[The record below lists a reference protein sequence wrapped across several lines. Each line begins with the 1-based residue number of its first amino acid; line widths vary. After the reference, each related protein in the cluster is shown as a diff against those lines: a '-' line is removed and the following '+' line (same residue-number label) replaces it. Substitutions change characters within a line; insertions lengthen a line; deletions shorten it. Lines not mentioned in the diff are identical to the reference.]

1 MVAKT
6 KKTRLKQAAQVAA
19 QSKDDVVAYIR
30 EIGDLS
36 RERERLAA
44 AMNDGIAELQE
55 KYANDAAPL
64 NERIEALQDSVQ
76 LWCEANRMAI
86 TDGGKVKFADFV
98 TGIVKWRVNP
108 PKVSVSGVDA
118 VVSLLEGNA
127 ELSRF
132 LRVKREVNKEAILNE
147 QELFADGQVP
157 GIKLVLGKE
166 FFVIEP
172 HDQVLEG
179 V

>member
-1 MVAKT
+1 MAVKT

-19 QSKDDVVAYIR
+19 QSKDDVVAHIR

-64 NERIEALQDSVQ
+64 NERIEALQDAVQ
-76 LWCEANRMAI
+76 LWCEANRLSL

-98 TGIVKWRVNP
+98 TGTVKWRVNP
-108 PKVSVSGVDA
+108 PKVSVSGVEA
-118 VVSLLEGNA
+118 VIALMEA
-127 ELSRF
+127 DPDRARF
-132 LRVKREVNKEAILNE
+132 LRVKREINKEAILNE

-166 FFVIEP
+166 YFVIEP
-172 HDQVLEG
+172 HDQALEG

>member
-36 RERERLAA
+36 RERDRLAA
-44 AMNDGIAELQE
+44 TMNDGIAELQE
-55 KYANDAAPL
+55 QYANDAAPL

-98 TGIVKWRVNP
+98 PAQSERVGGGCR
-108 PKVSVSGVDA
+108 SGTV
-118 VVSLLEGNA
+118 GRQ
-127 ELSRF
+127 SR
-132 LRVKREVNKEAILNE
+132 AIA
-147 QELFADGQVP
+147 LFARKTRSQQRGHPQRTGAVCRRAGAGHQIGTGQ
-157 GIKLVLGKE
+157 
-166 FFVIEP
+166 
-172 HDQVLEG
+172 G
-179 V
+179 VFCH

>member
-1 MVAKT
+1 MAKP
-6 KKTRLKQAAQVAA
+6 KKTRIKQVAQVAA
-19 QSKDDVVAYIR
+19 QTKDDVVVYIK

-36 RERERLAA
+36 CERERLAA
-44 AMNDGIAELQE
+44 SMNDGIAVLQE
-55 KYANDAAPL
+55 EYANAAAPL
-64 NERIEALQDSVQ
+64 NERIDALQAGVQ
-76 LWCEANRMAI
+76 LWCEANRLSI

-98 TGIVKWRVNP
+98 TGTVKWRVNP

-118 VVSLLEGNA
+118 VVALLEGNT

-132 LRVKREVNKEAILNE
+132 LRVKKEVNKEAILNE
-147 QELFADGQVP
+147 SELFAGGQVP

-172 HDQVLEG
+172 HDQALE
-179 V
+179 VA

>member
-1 MVAKT
+1 MAKPAKT
-6 KKTRLKQAAQVAA
+6 RIKTTAQIAA
-19 QSKDDVVAYIR
+19 QSKDDVIAFIR
-30 EIGDLS
+30 EMGDVS
-36 RERERLAA
+36 REVKRLEAT
-44 AMNDGIAELQE
+44 MNDGIAELQE
-55 KYANDAAPL
+55 QYANDAAPL

-98 TGIVKWRVNP
+98 TGIVKWRINP

-118 VVSLLEGNA
+118 VVALLEGNP

>member
-1 MVAKT
+1 MAVKT

-30 EIGDLS
+30 EIGDLT
-36 RERERLAA
+36 RDRERLAA

-64 NERIEALQDSVQ
+64 NERIEALQDGVQ
-76 LWCEANRMAI
+76 LWCEANRLSI

-98 TGIVKWRVNP
+98 TGTVKWRVNP

-118 VVSLLEGNA
+118 VIALLEA
-127 ELSRF
+127 DPDRSRF

-147 QELFADGQVP
+147 QELFADG
-157 GIKLVLGKE
+157 
-166 FFVIEP
+166 
-172 HDQVLEG
+172 
-179 V
+179 

>member
-36 RERERLAA
+36 RERDRLAA
-44 AMNDGIAELQE
+44 TMNDGIAELQE
-55 KYANDAAPL
+55 QYANNAAPL

-98 TGIVKWRVNP
+98 TGIVKWRVGGGCR
-108 PKVSVSGVDA
+108 SGA
-118 VVSLLEGNA
+118 VGRQCRAVA
-127 ELSRF
+127 
-132 LRVKREVNKEAILNE
+132 
-147 QELFADGQVP
+147 LFARKTRSQQRGHPQRTGAVCRRSGAGHQIGTGQ
-157 GIKLVLGKE
+157 
-166 FFVIEP
+166 
-172 HDQVLEG
+172 G
-179 V
+179 VFCH

>member
-1 MVAKT
+1 M
-6 KKTRLKQAAQVAA
+6 
-19 QSKDDVVAYIR
+19 
-30 EIGDLS
+30 
-36 RERERLAA
+36 
-44 AMNDGIAELQE
+44 
-55 KYANDAAPL
+55 
-64 NERIEALQDSVQ
+64 
-76 LWCEANRMAI
+76 
-86 TDGGKVKFADFV
+86 
-98 TGIVKWRVNP
+98 KWRVNP

-118 VVSLLEGNA
+118 VIALLEA
-127 ELSRF
+127 DPDRSRF

-157 GIKLVLGKE
+157 GIKLVQGKE